1 MTPATA
7 IANMDRQMVAHGQ
20 AATLRLSL
28 GTTPPT
34 FTDVSVRV
42 VIRDYDLEQLTGAL
56 QQGDRLVILRN
67 TELTAG
73 GHRAP
78 RKGDRLVAAG
88 VTYTLQS
95 VDTRKV
101 ADTTVSHWAQAR
113 G

>member
-34 FTDVSVRV
+34 FTDVAVRV
-42 VIRDYDLEQLTGAL
+42 VIRDYDPEQLVGTL

-67 TELTAG
+67 TEIAAG
-73 GHRAP
+73 SHRAP
-78 RKGDRLVAAG
+78 RKGDRLLASS
-88 VTYTLQS
+88 VTYTLQT

-101 ADTTVSHWAQAR
+101 QDATVSHWAQAR